1 MWWCCG
7 KRGKDQP
14 GCRFSKHES
23 KDDEDED
30 EEKQDEKQKQKQ
42 LKYMKCMCC
51 KQMGHT
57 IELCH
62 QDPNLKTKAVIE
74 SDFDRI
80 LKIKDFRHLFADTVI
95 TTTHFLKKCIK
106 VPKVQ
111 IRALYDEPTVGVT
124 VKEAKVLI
132 DRQYKNVFKRGV
144 MNFEDYNY
152 DCYNKYILIDPNK
165 ISKTGSL
172 DEPDFNF

>member
-1 MWWCCG
+1 MCKNCSKEYLEKENLNWSCRTHQYEYSGEMWWCCG

-57 IELCH
+57 IELC
-62 QDPNLKTKAVIE
+62 N
-74 SDFDRI
+74 
-80 LKIKDFRHLFADTVI
+80 
-95 TTTHFLKKCIK
+95 
-106 VPKVQ
+106 
-111 IRALYDEPTVGVT
+111 
-124 VKEAKVLI
+124 
-132 DRQYKNVFKRGV
+132 
-144 MNFEDYNY
+144 
-152 DCYNKYILIDPNK
+152 
-165 ISKTGSL
+165 
-172 DEPDFNF
+172 